1 MHEEIKTA
9 VDTVSRKT
17 LKARDELKR
26 SLMGFKRL
34 PTGVLQRALDKA
46 RTNLDLG
53 ESYSLKH
60 FQTRLG
66 IRKDENIRI
75 WLHDVESRFLD
86 AWDEELSRDGSDR
99 PAKRQRTTEDPTE
112 AHQTRTCTPLR
123 QIIRPE
129 LQNHHDSIVAIAD
142 NCQEEITDT
151 LDELSVLTLKA
162 TMAIASGAV
171 HGTEESFFDIRAIL
185 PANFEFRDDVNPVL
199 NVATLPSNLQEQIA
213 DMIEL
218 NTAKQDDTY
227 SLLSQHHLQHMHN
240 QFMGPQKSNNV
251 TAGEQAEEPGQD
263 RHPRWEK
270 ITRAINPSTNLSAI
284 STFPAG
290 LSSTMT
296 AQIREYATAVTNLW
310 QGSIHTK
317 LIGYTLRVLLR
328 LHLAPKREQKQ
339 HSRQATQDD
348 RQNRK
353 SSGSC
358 RWTSKRVLADSKLPT
373 SFKITSTQ
381 IDSITSTRKMNTK
394 LQQAKKR
401 KEEAIIAQKAIPE
414 HSLKRA
420 ETIAGYGKCSGTS
433 EVSTDP
439 NEVCQSS
446 KDLPIPPQA

>member
-348 RQNRK
+348 RQNSNEESPSITRK
-353 SSGSC
+353 QCHSRIKSLC
-358 RWTSKRVLADSKLPT
+358 DELADCIQGKHNGQDRSPNSPHESNLRPT
-373 SFKITSTQ
+373 LSFRN
-381 IDSITSTRKMNTK
+381 D
-394 LQQAKKR
+394 
-401 KEEAIIAQKAIPE
+401 
-414 HSLKRA
+414 
-420 ETIAGYGKCSGTS
+420 
-433 EVSTDP
+433 
-439 NEVCQSS
+439 
-446 KDLPIPPQA
+446 